1 MIMTVDL
8 DNLAAIYHLAKKLIA
23 TDGEVK
29 EEELRI
35 LWDFFH
41 TFGEM
46 NSSVLG
52 FIMSTGNKM
61 SFEEAC
67 SNIAGLDEGAK
78 QQISNLF
85 AKIVCADGDLTEDE
99 RDLYCQ
105 IGELCGLPGPETAE
119 ETEEKEEAPED
130 AIIPAFILVNYYGI
144 ATIKQSEH
152 KDWNT
157 LGDEIASWMGCD
169 RVEVVRYTPA
179 LNAVSNNLGLK
190 GQHIVFM
197 VARNGYG
204 DKTVGDNM
212 PGTLLYGG
220 GYPIYGNI
228 VSALETDNGYK
239 IKGFPTQRLFNNAFA
254 AVNEAVDGLI
264 RTE

>member
-1 MIMTVDL
+1 MTV
-8 DNLAAIYHLAKKLIA
+8 
-23 TDGEVK
+23 
-29 EEELRI
+29 
-35 LWDFFH
+35 
-41 TFGEM
+41 
-46 NSSVLG
+46 
-52 FIMSTGNKM
+52 
-61 SFEEAC
+61 
-67 SNIAGLDEGAK
+67 
-78 QQISNLF
+78 
-85 AKIVCADGDLTEDE
+85 
-99 RDLYCQ
+99 
-105 IGELCGLPGPETAE
+105 ELCGLPGPETAE
-119 ETEEKEEAPED
+119 ETEEAAED

-152 KDWNT
+152 EDWNT

-228 VSALETDNGYK
+228 VIALETDNGYE
-239 IKGFPTQRLFNNAFA
+239 IEGFITQHILDMAFEE
-254 AVNEAVDGLI
+254 VNKAVDGLI
-264 RTE
+264 RME